1 MKKYLEKAKNSVKRH
16 APEIITVTASA
27 AALVAY
33 AAIVIKTNDNSIKI
47 YLGSEAMNALE
58 DGTLT
63 TFKSEDEEYIYTIT
77 QK

>member
-1 MKKYLEKAKNSVKRH
+1 MNKYVAKAKNAVKRH

-33 AAIVIKTNDNSIKI
+33 AAFVIKTNDNSIKI
-47 YLGSEAMNALE
+47 HLGSDAMNSLE
-58 DGTLT
+58 DGSLT
-63 TFKSEDEEYIYTIT
+63 SFRTEDEDYVYTIT

>member
-1 MKKYLEKAKNSVKRH
+1 MQKHLAKAKNAVKRH
-16 APEIITVTASA
+16 APEIITVSASV

-33 AAIVIKTNDNSIKI
+33 AAFVVKTNDNSIKI
-47 YLGSEAMNALE
+47 HLGSEAMNSLE

-63 TFKSEDEEYIYTIT
+63 TFKTEDEEYIYTIT